1 MIILNHVEYLSDMF
15 VDSNLMITR
24 CCAQILPDGINRGI
38 GKPFMEGVHD
48 KLRCYISTDI
58 ILKSYVPSKVF
69 K

>member
-1 MIILNHVEYLSDMF
+1 MLVYFNPMIP
-15 VDSNLMITR
+15 R

-58 ILKSYVPSKVF
+58 ILKSYVPSKVL
-69 K
+69 

>member
-1 MIILNHVEYLSDMF
+1 MLWLRSDRNNMFINFNPMIP
-15 VDSNLMITR
+15 R

-38 GKPFMEGVHD
+38 GKPFMKGVHD

-58 ILKSYVPSKVF
+58 ILKSYVPSKVL